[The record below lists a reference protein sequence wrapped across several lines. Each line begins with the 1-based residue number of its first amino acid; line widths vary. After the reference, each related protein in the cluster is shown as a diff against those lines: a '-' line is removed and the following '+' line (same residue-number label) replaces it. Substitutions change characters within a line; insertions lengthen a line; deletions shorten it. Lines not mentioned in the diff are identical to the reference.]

1 MITTYAVSLDA
12 VDCTEADR
20 LAVVDTVDDWLVRTF
35 PVDQRGPGMTVRSR
49 ADLVYR
55 VTITDAHP
63 SGQHVETISVTVFLL
78 GNHLWFDLRSFTSPS
93 GTKVVPLRTGGQ
105 PPRRLTELVRR
116 VLDRMPATDAN
127 YAISTKPHAVAT
139 ALEAEELIALLEVQ
153 SRRLPVVVE
162 FLGAGSAPPVTSVG
176 ANDLVGLAHVHQVTT
191 KTATDR
197 FVTLF
202 GLTLI
207 GPGTVMV
214 VWPGRHEPEMLRV
227 RELPPG
233 TVRRE
238 WERIVAL
245 VAESAARSVAAPRVP
260 PPPRDDTDDEWVEED
275 SELGDEDRDEGSE
288 PEETDEDT
296 AAYIEYLESQ
306 VNALEASRADADR
319 IIAEQKAAIQKK
331 GDQLDE
337 LVLRAVNLEIQA
349 GKTGSVGG
357 VSNMRDVMRLAPIH
371 CPFLSFHE
379 RAIRSGEE
387 LEGPDPESVLRDLVR
402 LNNVVREWRSGQ
414 FVSESFHL
422 ACRKMGLDFVPGI
435 SDNAAQKFSSDY
447 VIEWHGRKV
456 IAGAHLRRGGG
467 QHLVRI
473 YMYLDHERQE
483 VVVAF
488 IGRHLR
494 DKSTR

>member
-20 LAVVDTVDDWLVRTF
+20 LAVVDTVDEWLVRTF

-63 SGQHVETISVTVFLL
+63 SGQHVETIAVTVFLI
-78 GNHLWFDLRSFTSPS
+78 GSHLWFDLRSFTSPS

-105 PPRRLTELVRR
+105 PPRRLTELVKR

-127 YAISTKPHAVAT
+127 YAISTKPHTVST

-176 ANDLVGLAHVHQVTT
+176 ASDLVGLAHVHQVTT
-191 KTATDR
+191 KTAIDR
-197 FVTLF
+197 FVSLF

-233 TVRRE
+233 SVRRE
-238 WERIVAL
+238 WERLVGL

-260 PPPRDDTDDEWVEED
+260 PPPRDEFDDDDDGDTDEYDDGEQSDDDGESEED
-275 SELGDEDRDEGSE
+275 A
-288 PEETDEDT
+288 

-319 IIAEQKAAIQKK
+319 IIADQKAALQRK

-337 LVLRAVNLEIQA
+337 WVLRAVNLEIQGAQA
-349 GKTGSVGG
+349 GGMGKVPS
-357 VSNMRDVMRLAPIH
+357 MREAMRLARMH
-371 CPFLSFHE
+371 CPHLFFHE

-402 LNNVVREWRSGQ
+402 LNNVARAWQSGEI
-414 FVSESFHL
+414 VGDSFKL
-422 ACRKMGLDFVPGI
+422 MCRQMGLDFVPGVG
-435 SDNAAQKFSSDY
+435 DNAEQKFSSDY

-456 IAGAHLRRGGG
+456 IAGAHLRRGKG

-473 YMYLDHERQE
+473 YMYLDNERQE
-483 VVVAF
+483 VVVAY

>member
-20 LAVVDTVDDWLVRTF
+20 LAVVDTVDEWLVRTF

-63 SGQHVETISVTVFLL
+63 SGQHVETIAVTVFLL
-78 GNHLWFDLRSFTSPS
+78 GSHLWFDLRSFTSPS

-105 PPRRLTELVRR
+105 PPRRLTELVKR

-127 YAISTKPHAVAT
+127 YAISTKPHTVST

-162 FLGAGSAPPVTSVG
+162 FLGTGSAPPVTSVG
-176 ANDLVGLAHVHQVTT
+176 SSDLVGLAHVHQVTT

-197 FVTLF
+197 FVSLF

-233 TVRRE
+233 SVRRE
-238 WERIVAL
+238 WERIVGL

-260 PPPRDDTDDEWVEED
+260 PPPRDEFDDDDDDDDTDEYDDGEQSDDDGESEED
-275 SELGDEDRDEGSE
+275 A
-288 PEETDEDT
+288 

-319 IIAEQKAAIQKK
+319 IIADQKAALQRK

-337 LVLRAVNLEIQA
+337 WVLRAVNLEIQGAQA
-349 GKTGSVGG
+349 GGMGKVP
-357 VSNMRDVMRLAPIH
+357 NMREAMRLARMH
-371 CPFLSFHE
+371 CPHLFFHE
-379 RAIRSGEE
+379 RAIRSGED

-402 LNNVVREWRSGQ
+402 LNNVARAWQSGEI
-414 FVSESFHL
+414 VGDSFKL
-422 ACRKMGLDFVPGI
+422 MCRQMGLDFVPGVG
-435 SDNAAQKFSSDY
+435 DNAEQKFSSDY

-456 IAGAHLRRGGG
+456 IAGAHLRRGKG

-473 YMYLDHERQE
+473 YMYLDNERQE
-483 VVVAF
+483 VVVAY